1 MPATAHDRLAHLP
14 WERAFPGAGAAIRVT
29 GYRSDATAICVLGM
43 HRGGTSALTGV
54 VHELGAFLGPAAHL
68 MARREDNPAGFFE
81 HQLLTDLNDELLH
94 ELGGS
99 WFEPPALEAG
109 WAESPRLDGIRERAR
124 QRLHDDFAD
133 APLWAWKDPRT
144 SLTLPFWRPLLP
156 ETRFIVCVRHPLNVA
171 RSLLR
176 RDGLDETLG
185 VDLWMRH
192 TVSALSA
199 LDTMPLFVLYDD
211 LVSDPLREVARIA
224 AALQLDVSQDAV
236 ARAQAH
242 IAANSGLRHHQ
253 TTFAEGSA
261 TPATSFAAASL
272 YAVLQRTARLQRADG
287 LQPETLGELIEPF
300 ARMATGAHRS
310 ARDASQVTSR
320 LAALDAH
327 AATVA
332 STLEAREAEL
342 ARTRAEVGV
351 LANELEAL
359 TSEHTRLGAL
369 LVEREADA
377 AERLSARGR
386 EFEAQLREREAE
398 ATATLNASRA
408 EIAALRS
415 AHEAEQEALRAA
427 HVDELAV
434 VRSDYATEIAALCST
449 RDTEIA
455 TLRSRHDTEIA
466 TLRSTH
472 DAEIA
477 ALGSA
482 HHAEMGVLRA
492 AGDAGIVALRADH
505 DAELSK
511 ERSAHGAERAD
522 WQARAAAD
530 AATIAD
536 LRAALHE
543 SRDTLGAAE
552 VELGR
557 LNTLLLY
564 LQTPTGLAKLALRAA
579 LPSGLHQWLRAR
591 W

>member
-1 MPATAHDRLAHLP
+1 
-14 WERAFPGAGAAIRVT
+14 
-29 GYRSDATAICVLGM
+29 M

-99 WFEPPALEAG
+99 WFEPPELEAG
-109 WAESPRLDGIRERAR
+109 WEEAPGLDGIRERAR

-242 IAANSGLRHHQ
+242 IAKNSGLRHHQ

-261 TPATSFAAASL
+261 TPATSFAAAAL
-272 YAVLQRTARLQRADG
+272 YAVLQRTVRLQRAGG
-287 LQPETLGELIEPF
+287 LQPEALGELIGPF
-300 ARMATGAHRS
+300 ARLALGAHQT
-310 ARDASQVTSR
+310 ARDTPHLRAR
-320 LAALDAH
+320 LTALDAH
-327 AATVA
+327 AAAVA
-332 STLEAREAEL
+332 GALEAREADL
-342 ARTRAEVGV
+342 ARTQADVGA
-351 LANELEAL
+351 LANRLDAL
-359 TSEHTRLGAL
+359 TSEHARLGAL
-369 LVEREADA
+369 LA
-377 AERLSARGR
+377 
-386 EFEAQLREREAE
+386 EREAE
-398 ATATLNASRA
+398 AAAQLSARSREFEALLHEREAEAAAALNASRA
-408 EIAALRS
+408 EIATLRS
-415 AHEAEQEALRAA
+415 VHDAELGALRAT
-427 HVDELAV
+427 HVNELAV

-449 RDTEIA
+449 HDTEIA

-482 HHAEMGVLRA
+482 HHLEMGALRA
-492 AGDAGIVALRADH
+492 AGDAGIAALRADH

-511 ERSAHGAERAD
+511 ERSAHGAERTD

-530 AATIAD
+530 AAIIGD

-543 SRDTLGAAE
+543 SRDRLGAAT
-552 VELGR
+552 VELAR
-557 LNTLLLY
+557 LNKLLLY
-564 LQTPTGLAKLALRAA
+564 LQTPAGLAKLALRAA
-579 LPSGLHQWLRAR
+579 LPSRLHEWLRAR
-591 W
+591 WRASDPHK

>member
-14 WERAFPGAGAAIRVT
+14 WARAFTGAGAAIRVT

-54 VHELGAFLGPAAHL
+54 VHELGAFLGPVAHL

-109 WAESPRLDGIRERAR
+109 WEEASRLDGIRERAR
-124 QRLHDDFAD
+124 RRLHDDFAD

-192 TVSALSA
+192 TVSALGA

-211 LVSDPLREVARIA
+211 LVSEPLSEVARIA
-224 AALQLDVSQDAV
+224 AALKLDVSKDAV
-236 ARAQAH
+236 DRAQAH
-242 IAANSGLRHHQ
+242 IATNSGLRHHQ

-261 TPATSFAAASL
+261 TPATSFAAAAL
-272 YAVLQRTARLQRADG
+272 YAVLQRTVRLQRAGG

-300 ARMATGAHRS
+300 ARMAMGAHRS
-310 ARDASQVTSR
+310 ARDASQLTSR

-332 STLEAREAEL
+332 LALEAREADL
-342 ARTRAEVGV
+342 TRSRAEVGT

-377 AERLSARGR
+377 AERLSARSR
-386 EFEAQLREREAE
+386 EFDAQLREREAE
-398 ATATLNASRA
+398 ATAILDASRA

-415 AHEAEQEALRAA
+415 AHDAERDALRAT
-427 HVDELAV
+427 HVDELAI
-434 VRSDYATEIAALCST
+434 VRSEHATEIAALCSK
-449 RDTEIA
+449 
-455 TLRSRHDTEIA
+455 HDIEIA

-472 DAEIA
+472 DAAIA
-477 ALGSA
+477 AQGSA
-482 HHAEMGVLRA
+482 HDAEMTALRA
-492 AGDAGIVALRADH
+492 AGVAAIAALRAEH

-511 ERSAHGAERAD
+511 ERSAHRAERAD
-522 WQARAAAD
+522 WQARVAAD
-530 AATIAD
+530 ALTID
-536 LRAALHE
+536 NLRAVLRE
-543 SRDTLGAAE
+543 SRDALGAAT

-564 LQTPTGLAKLALRAA
+564 LQTPAGLAKLALRAA

-591 W
+591 WRRSDPHR